1 MKRHIAC
8 QSVIAAVLIMASP
21 LIFATDYGYQHAAMK
36 QKACNMVGKMGAT
49 AFADRV
55 SKKPKQAKLE
65 GAGEATELA
74 NFAVN
79 YGYDKADD
87 ISDAHSVPWGRCMDQ
102 LTR

>member
-1 MKRHIAC
+1 MKSHTVLLSI
-8 QSVIAAVLIMASP
+8 IAAVLIMASP
-21 LIFATDYGYQHAAMK
+21 LIFASDYGYQHAAMK

-55 SKKPKQAKLE
+55 SKKPKKAKFE
-65 GAGEATELA
+65 GDGEAIELA

-87 ISDAHSVPWGRCMDQ
+87 ISDAYSVPWGRCMDQ
-102 LTR
+102 FTR